1 MIINRMSLVSAA
13 PLAAALLLAACSPG
27 LVVDERDGEGG
38 IVSTG
43 GVPIGYLNGRTHTE
57 VGGMWTSG
65 RTFCRTAEDVVARIV
80 SIEPVEV
87 AGEVEVVAIRVRS
100 AYLIPAGQPFEE
112 WDPVTQL
119 FNAAGPGPPN
129 GRPPAGYVVPSCGP
143 GAPVGEILTTLRK
156 TGPGGGWLEG
166 LRVTYLW
173 EGRLHRFVIP
183 WTFAL
188 CGTETPI
195 CD

>member
-1 MIINRMSLVSAA
+1 MPSDCDRGE
-13 PLAAALLLAACSPG
+13 PL
-27 LVVDERDGEGG
+27 
-38 IVSTG
+38 
-43 GVPIGYLNGRTHTE
+43 
-57 VGGMWTSG
+57 
-65 RTFCRTAEDVVARIV
+65 
-80 SIEPVEV
+80 
-87 AGEVEVVAIRVRS
+87 
-100 AYLIPAGQPFEE
+100 
-112 WDPVTQL
+112 
-119 FNAAGPGPPN
+119 
-129 GRPPAGYVVPSCGP
+129 
-143 GAPVGEILTTLRK
+143 GEILTTLRK